1 MRNLVVMIK
10 YKGLIIQF
18 TKSKKKKNNNN
29 NFKNNGKDF
38 TVCNIK
44 IIEGFLL
51 RYFIWSLP
59 VVGPSV
65 HQCTHFYL

>member
-1 MRNLVVMIK
+1 MKLGRIK
-10 YKGLIIQF
+10 IYETYKLPRAKQ
-18 TKSKKKKNNNN
+18 NE
-29 NFKNNGKDF
+29 FKNNGKKF

-44 IIEGFLL
+44 ITEGFLL

-65 HQCTHFYL
+65 HQCTHIYL